1 MSKELEIGGL
11 ASIGGWLKRQR
22 KHADLPPGTPCPNCE
37 TALQGPYCHSCGQFA
52 EQYHKSIWHLFV
64 EVVESFTHFDG
75 RLWRTL
81 PNLLWRPGRLTR
93 SYLDGKRA
101 SQVPPF
107 RMFLIVLLI
116 VFFAGQCSMNQRPD
130 GTTAADLPGAA
141 MPGTEK
147 QAREAIL
154 SDPDLT
160 EEERQQ
166 ALAVVEGDWGRFGK
180 MIADKAREESDKA
193 EAEKAAAATAG
204 APAGKAKAG
213 DVEVTK
219 NGAVVLGVSED
230 DTDLAGLWLRER
242 IEKIRDNPEM
252 FWLILEK
259 WAHRVAILALP
270 VSALILSLL
279 FVFQRRFYVFDH
291 LVFSMHSLS
300 FQLLLLTGILL
311 ASIVTGPVI
320 WWLILLSPVHLFVHM
335 RGTYGTGV
343 FLTLVRM
350 WLLWF
355 LTTIAFSLLAVLW
368 LWLGVNEMAGH

>member
-1 MSKELEIGGL
+1 MSKELEIAGL

-37 TALQGPYCHSCGQFA
+37 TALQGPYCHACGQFA
-52 EQYHKSIWHLFV
+52 EQYHKSIWLLFM

-93 SYLDGKRA
+93 AYLDGKRA

-116 VFFAGQCSMNQRPD
+116 VFFVGQCSNSNKTPD
-130 GTTAADLPGAA
+130 ADDINLGAA
-141 MPGTEK
+141 QVGARDDAIAEVQADASLTPEEKK
-147 QAREAIL
+147 QAIAAI
-154 SDPDLT
+154 
-160 EEERQQ
+160 
-166 ALAVVEGDWGRFGK
+166 EGDWMALGK
-180 MIADKAREESDKA
+180 MIGETA
-193 EAEKAAAATAG
+193 EQERRTAAAPAPGNPPGEA
-204 APAGKAKAG
+204 APAETRAALGG
-213 DVEVTK
+213 GSVTIRPLASQGSSE
-219 NGAVVLGVSED
+219 GAD
-230 DTDLAGLWLRER
+230 RFER
-242 IEKIRDNPEM
+242 WAQARLQAIRDNPER
-252 FWLILEK
+252 FWTKLEK
-259 WAHRVAILALP
+259 WAHRVAILTLP

-300 FQLLLLTGILL
+300 FQLLLLTAIFLL
-311 ASIVTGPVI
+311 GMAIGPVA
-320 WWLILLSPVHLFVHM
+320 WWLALLSPVHLFVHM
-335 RGTYGTGV
+335 RGSYGTGV

-355 LTTIAFSLLAVLW
+355 LTTIAFTFLALLW
-368 LWLGVNEMAGH
+368 LYLGFNEMAPG